1 MKNNKPPT
9 VGYGILIVAV
19 ILLSACNTG
28 IPKNK
33 IPTVAAITPTSQNSL
48 TILAFGD
55 SLTEGFGVDEDQN
68 YPSKLES
75 KLRGDGYDVRV
86 INGGISGETTSA
98 ALNRIDWMLNTEPDI
113 VIVEIGGNDALR
125 GIDLGLTHKNINEIV
140 GRFSESGAVVVVAGL
155 QITQNLGADY
165 TKEFADIYPSVAEKY
180 GAILIPFM
188 LEGVAADPELNQPD
202 FIHPNAKGYT
212 VMVDHIY
219 GYVLQAIELAES
231 RIR

>member
-19 ILLSACNTG
+19 ILLGACNTG
-28 IPKNK
+28 IPKSK

-55 SLTEGFGVDEDQN
+55 SLTEGFGVEEDQD

-140 GRFSESGAVVVVAGL
+140 GRL
-155 QITQNLGADY
+155 C
-165 TKEFADIYPSVAEKY
+165 
-180 GAILIPFM
+180 
-188 LEGVAADPELNQPD
+188 
-202 FIHPNAKGYT
+202 
-212 VMVDHIY
+212 
-219 GYVLQAIELAES
+219 
-231 RIR
+231 